1 MEKNHSFQRS
11 QLFKKNFE
19 FPMGRIPFHKLRFD
33 TWEKGI
39 IKRERERGKKDC
51 NTEYN
56 KAPKTLRYWKESLS
70 VERG

>member
-39 IKRERERGKKDC
+39 VREGKKIATRNTIKRLRPFDIGK
-51 NTEYN
+51 
-56 KAPKTLRYWKESLS
+56 R
-70 VERG
+70 V

>member
-39 IKRERERGKKDC
+39 IKREREREKRLQHGIQ
-51 NTEYN
+51 
-56 KAPKTLRYWKESLS
+56 
-70 VERG
+70 

>member
-19 FPMGRIPFHKLRFD
+19 FPMGRIPFHKLRFRYVG
-33 TWEKGI
+33 KGNS
-39 IKRERERGKKDC
+39 KRGKKDC